1 MAAHRFRR
9 FNGAKCFYVAGAAGG
24 TFAFALWGF
33 RTLNIAVAL
42 LAVGFVTDQ
51 LSPLSIREEKEQS
64 ER

>member
-1 MAAHRFRR
+1 
-9 FNGAKCFYVAGAAGG
+9 VAGAAGG